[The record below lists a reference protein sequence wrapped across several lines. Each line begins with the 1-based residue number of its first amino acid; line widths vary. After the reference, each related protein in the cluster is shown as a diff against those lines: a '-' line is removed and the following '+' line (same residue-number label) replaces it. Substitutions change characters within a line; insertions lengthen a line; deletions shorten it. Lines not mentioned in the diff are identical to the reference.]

1 MPPGSRWRLTLP
13 LTLTLTLAA
22 NPNPNPAAT
31 GLKVEADLSDGEGKW
46 MAAVAKAVGDK
57 DVQVYTT
64 HPGLGL
70 GSRYTLLVSE

>member
-1 MPPGSRWRLTLP
+1 M
-13 LTLTLTLAA
+13 
-22 NPNPNPAAT
+22 
-31 GLKVEADLSDGEGKW
+31 EADLSDGEGKW